1 MSWMALATGL
11 GALGSLWS
19 GNKMRKDAKNQRR
32 RDMDLAE
39 QYGIHPLSAW
49 GTAGTPMGDGGYG
62 MMASGFDKAG
72 QALAQRKRAER
83 EDEIMNDQML
93 RQIIIQSKN
102 PQFQQQL
109 LKDQF
114 GITIPSQGK
123 NSTRDDATL
132 SGTINPVIQNLGKGI
147 KAADK
152 AVGNAAHQV
161 HLKPGSVWHR
171 SDFEKEHGL
180 FLPNL

>member
-1 MSWMALATGL
+1 ML
-11 GALGSLWS
+11 
-19 GNKMRKDAKNQRR
+19 
-32 RDMDLAE
+32 
-39 QYGIHPLSAW
+39 

-62 MMASGFDKAG
+62 MMASGFDKIG
-72 QALAQRKRAER
+72 QAAAQRKRAER
-83 EDEIMNDQML
+83 EDEVMNDQML

-114 GITIPSQGK
+114 GITIPDQK

-132 SGTINPVIQNLGKGI
+132 SGTINPVIENAVKGL

-152 AVGNAAHQV
+152 AAGNAVHKV
-161 HLKPGSVWHR
+161 HLKPGSVWSADWKTLKNGR
-171 SDFEKEHGL
+171 VL
-180 FLPNL
+180 NLPNL

>member
-1 MSWMALATGL
+1 MSWIGAAI
-11 GALGSLWS
+11 GALGSLYS
-19 GNKMRKDAKNQRR
+19 SRKANKQARNQRR
-32 RDMDLAE
+32 RDMELAE

-62 MMASGFDKAG
+62 MMASGFDKIG
-72 QALAQRKRAER
+72 QAAAQRKRAQR
-83 EDEIMNDQML
+83 EDEVMNDQML

-114 GITIPSQGK
+114 GITIPSQGN

-132 SGTINPVIQNLGKGI
+132 SGTINPVIENAVKGL

-152 AVGNAAHQV
+152 AVGNAAHKV
-161 HLKPGSVWHR
+161 HLKSGSVWHR
-171 SDFEKEHGL
+171 PDFEKERGIY
-180 FLPNL
+180 LPNL

>member
-1 MSWMALATGL
+1 MSWIGAAI
-11 GALGSLWS
+11 GALGSLYS
-19 GNKMRKDAKNQRR
+19 SRKANKQARNQRR
-32 RDMDLAE
+32 RDMELAE

-62 MMASGFDKAG
+62 MMASGFDKIG
-72 QALAQRKRAER
+72 QAAAQRKRAQR
-83 EDEIMNDQML
+83 EDEVMNDQML

-114 GITIPSQGK
+114 GITIPTQK

-132 SGTINPVIQNLGKGI
+132 SGTLNPVIQNLGRGI
-147 KAADK
+147 KAADE
-152 AVGNAAHQV
+152 AVGNAAHKV
-161 HLKPGSVWHR
+161 HLKPGTVWSEDWKTLKNGR
-171 SDFEKEHGL
+171 VL
-180 FLPNL
+180 NLPNL

>member
-1 MSWMALATGL
+1 MSWIGAAI
-11 GALGSLWS
+11 GALGSLYS
-19 GNKMRKDAKNQRR
+19 SRKANKQARNQRR
-32 RDMDLAE
+32 RDMELAE

-62 MMASGFDKAG
+62 MMASGFDKIG
-72 QALAQRKRAER
+72 QAAAQRKRAER
-83 EDEIMNDQML
+83 EDEVMNDQML

-114 GITIPSQGK
+114 GITIPDQK

-152 AVGNAAHQV
+152 AVGNAAHKV
-161 HLKPGSVWHR
+161 HLKPGSVWNR
-171 SDFEKEHGL
+171 SDFEKERGIY
-180 FLPNL
+180 LPNL

>member
-1 MSWMALATGL
+1 MADWIGSAI
-11 GALGSLWS
+11 GAVGDLFSS
-19 GNKMRKDAKNQRR
+19 SKARKDARNARR
-32 RDMDLAE
+32 RDMELAAE
-39 QYGIHPLSAW
+39 YGIHPLAAW

-62 MMASGFDKAG
+62 LMSSGFDKIG
-72 QALAQRKRAER
+72 QAVKDSKRAQR

-114 GITIPSQGK
+114 GISIPTQK

-132 SGTINPVIQNLGKGI
+132 SGTINPVIENVAKGI

-152 AVGNAAHQV
+152 GLGKAVNTVQ
-161 HLKPGSVWHR
+161 LKPGSVWHR
-171 SDFEKEHGL
+171 SDFEKERGI

>member
-1 MSWMALATGL
+1 MSWIGAAI
-11 GALGSLWS
+11 GALGSLYS
-19 GNKMRKDAKNQRR
+19 SRKANKQARNQRR
-32 RDMDLAE
+32 RDMELAE

-62 MMASGFDKAG
+62 MMASGFDKIG
-72 QALAQRKRAER
+72 QYAAQRKRAQR
-83 EDEIMNDQML
+83 EDEVMNDQML

-114 GITIPSQGK
+114 GITIPDQK

-152 AVGNAAHQV
+152 AVGNAAHKV
-161 HLKPGSVWHR
+161 HLKPGSVWNR
-171 SDFEKEHGL
+171 SDFEKERGIY
-180 FLPNL
+180 LPNL